1 MTIQNLFE
9 TLLQTL
15 PWPQILLGLAA
26 ALSVLVIYD
35 VAYVWPLCRRQAVLH
50 VRCAKLEQA
59 LAALVGVSDRVG
71 SLENRG
77 REDLS
82 QLAQRLGQLELATE
96 SRSYEQA
103 IGCAER
109 GEEAERLISCF
120 GLTEGEANLVT
131 LLHGERARRPE
142 RPEARLTSESLRIC

>member
-35 VAYVWPLCRRQAVLH
+35 VAYVWPLCRRQAALDA
-50 VRCAKLEQA
+50 RCVKLEQA
-59 LAALVGVSDRVG
+59 LAGLIGIAERVG

-82 QLAQRLGQLELATE
+82 QLAQRLGQLELAVE

-142 RPEARLTSESLRIC
+142 PRPLERQRA

>member
-1 MTIQNLFE
+1 MTSQNYLE

-15 PWPQILLGLAA
+15 PWPQVLLGLAA
-26 ALSVLVIYD
+26 ALAVLVIYD
-35 VAYVWPLCRRQAVLH
+35 VSYVWPLCRRQAALAA
-50 VRCAKLEQA
+50 RCAKLEQS
-59 LAALVGVSDRVG
+59 LAGLAGLVDRVG

-82 QLAQRLGQLELATE
+82 QLTQRLGQLELAIE

-109 GEEAERLISCF
+109 GEEADRLISCF

-131 LLHGERARRPE
+131 LLHGDRARRPE
-142 RPEARLTSESLRIC
+142 RRNLS

>member
-1 MTIQNLFE
+1 MIENLLEHPLQFVAQN
-9 TLLQTL
+9 L
-15 PWPQILLGLAA
+15 PWPQVLLGLAA

-35 VAYVWPLCRRQAVLH
+35 VAYVWPLCRRQAALAA
-50 VRCAKLEQA
+50 RCAKLEQA
-59 LAALVGVSDRVG
+59 LAGVVGVVERVA

-82 QLAQRLGQLELATE
+82 QIAQRLGQLELATE

-109 GEEAERLISCF
+109 GEEADRLISCF

-131 LLHGERARRPE
+131 LLHGDRARRPE
-142 RPEARLTSESLRIC
+142 RRRTA

>member
-15 PWPQILLGLAA
+15 PWPQVLLGLAA
-26 ALSVLVIYD
+26 ALAVLVIYD
-35 VAYVWPLCRRQAVLH
+35 VAYVWPLCRRQAALDA
-50 VRCAKLEQA
+50 RCAKLEQA
-59 LAALVGVSDRVG
+59 LAGLVGVADRLA

-77 REDLS
+77 REDLG
-82 QLAQRLGQLELATE
+82 QIGQRLGQLELAIE

-109 GEEAERLISCF
+109 GEEADRLVSVF

-131 LLHGERARRPE
+131 LLHGDRARRPE
-142 RPEARLTSESLRIC
+142 RRKLA

>member
-1 MTIQNLFE
+1 MTSQNYFE

-15 PWPQILLGLAA
+15 PWPQVLLGLAA
-26 ALSVLVIYD
+26 ALAVLVIYD
-35 VAYVWPLCRRQAVLH
+35 VSYVWPLCRRQATLAA
-50 VRCAKLEQA
+50 RCAKLELA
-59 LAALVGVSDRVG
+59 LAGLTGLADRVG

-82 QLAQRLGQLELATE
+82 QLTQRLGQLELAIE

-109 GEEAERLISCF
+109 GEEADRLISCF

-131 LLHGERARRPE
+131 LLHGDRARRPE
-142 RPEARLTSESLRIC
+142 HRNLA